1 MRERIK
7 LYNKSSFTTA
17 ELAKRTA
24 GVALLATVFL
34 MAAARRKSSSS
45 DISLAIINGV
55 VWTADSTNPWAE
67 AVAISADRVVAVGST
82 SEIRDRVSP
91 QTRVIDARGEMVAP
105 GFIDSHVHFLAGGL
119 NLPSVQPRDARTPA
133 GFIPRIKEVAATR
146 PARNWITRGPP
157 GHQN

>member
-1 MRERIK
+1 MRDRIK
-7 LYNKSSFTTA
+7 LYNKQRFTTA

-24 GVALLATVFL
+24 GVALLATVFR
-34 MAAARRKSSSS
+34 MAAAKRKSPSS
-45 DISLAIINGV
+45 DISLAIVNGV

-67 AVAISADRVVAVGST
+67 AVAISGDRVVAVGST

-119 NLPSVQPRDARTPA
+119 NLASVPLRDARAPPGLIA
-133 GFIPRIKEVAATR
+133 RIKEIAATV
-146 PARNWITRGPP
+146 PARTPIT
-157 GHQN
+157 